1 MKKTELN
8 DIIMNKIDKLDD
20 SQSMKDF
27 IIGILNM
34 ERHNVVYARP
44 QYTKEYI
51 DLATKYSKK
60 EDR

>member
-34 ERHNVVYARP
+34 ERYNVVYAKP

>member
-1 MKKTELN
+1 MKKNELN
-8 DIIMNKIDKLDD
+8 DIIKNKIDKLDD

-34 ERHNVVYARP
+34 ERYNVVYAKP

>member
-34 ERHNVVYARP
+34 ERYNVIYARP
-44 QYTKEYI
+44 QYTKEYV
-51 DLATKYSKK
+51 DHATKYSNK